1 MNFLRQKSQQLRER
15 LEQQR
20 GIPEEN
26 HEHGSIPSKEDD
38 MHDSQTSLGW
48 IGADDIIANLPN
60 LQLPPKPQESAA
72 DDDNRSIFSSQLSLL
87 GFDEVIVTD
96 PEILQLQQEIRHVR
110 NELRDVRGAGQS
122 TTKRR
127 NRDESLL
134 RHNKNGKG
142 RELWF
147 AIEKNKKNPL
157 GLGEYKNTMMK
168 RSLPCHDTSN
178 PTILME
184 ARILRTQHNQMI
196 ADHQMEIVQQLQ
208 QSMID
213 YMYTDS
219 LPAIKQEH
227 ELAKM
232 VGKAQVEKMR
242 KSREEMVTT
251 FEHCLTL
258 QRKVISKYQLRELEH
273 RNEDHRFDSGAD
285 TQEDQKQEKPRNS
298 DLSQDAQARMDALQK
313 QRDSIMERKKK
324 REEALHNAVE
334 NIEKVE
340 KDTMERAAKAIDEIS
355 RHTNS
360 LDDEMEKNSMPSVGD
375 SFGQSHAK
383 ESQIEDK
390 DPGCEDSVS
399 GMEGE
404 NNAGEMPGVPSM
416 PGVPTESG
424 VPGVSASMDLEMQP
438 EPNLSAATDRD
449 ENNEQEQLVDRNSHD
464 LSADLKVRDGAGVE
478 EEEDDEEEQ
487 QTSEKLK
494 GETKLA
500 EDEKTKLA
508 EDEEIPGD
516 AQASPSRRADV
527 ARRALA
533 KWKGRGTAAS
543 EDEET
548 KLVEDKA
555 IPEDTQASPSRRA
568 DVARRALAKWKGRG
582 TAAST
587 RAQRRH
593 TSAGS
598 LDLPSRRSNLL
609 SPSSRR
615 KALGVNAA
623 PQASPGNSVPEE
635 NDESSK
641 ESSLKEEKKAQ
652 ASATV
657 QARRASRVTTGTA
670 GARADLLER
679 ARSARQVSG
688 VSATGA
694 TTIDAERS
702 TGAATSRASLVAS
715 RVAARPG
722 LTGTRAASSREFTS
736 SRRSTVTR
744 SVGNDDNKEGTD
756 DSLARARVSLTSVR
770 ASRPST
776 TLSEERRAKL
786 RNGARRA
793 VMVNRLARSADH
805 KKTTKEEDGP
815 G

>member
-390 DPGCEDSVS
+390 YPGCEDSVS

-516 AQASPSRRADV
+516 A
-527 ARRALA
+527 
-533 KWKGRGTAAS
+533 
-543 EDEET
+543 
-548 KLVEDKA
+548 
-555 IPEDTQASPSRRA
+555 QASPSRRA

>member
-508 EDEEIPGD
+508 DDEEIPGD
-516 AQASPSRRADV
+516 A
-527 ARRALA
+527 
-533 KWKGRGTAAS
+533 
-543 EDEET
+543 
-548 KLVEDKA
+548 
-555 IPEDTQASPSRRA
+555 QASPSRRA